1 MKKESLLYL
10 HWRGVIRECIF
21 IHRLDMGRCFV
32 SFDSYEYHDILSFF
46 FNLQLIVFSC
56 LNSAIFGC
64 QIGSGKYS
72 APLSLC
78 GS

>member
-46 FNLQLIVFSC
+46 LIFN
-56 LNSAIFGC
+56 
-64 QIGSGKYS
+64 
-72 APLSLC
+72 
-78 GS
+78 